1 MQGCRCRALCLWI
14 CRFTVESRLHVKAHL
29 AFRDR
34 PAGSFVD
41 SIEVENRD
49 WTGMNIDVR
58 DWLESLGL
66 GEYAAAFEENYIDG
80 QVLAHLT
87 ADDLKEIG
95 IAAVGHRRRL
105 LEAITNLAQEDRANK
120 PPANVFNDTSSITQH
135 DGERRQVTVL
145 FADICGFTKLSSSTD
160 SEEVHKL
167 LAIYFEHADKIIRDC
182 GGTVDKHVGDSVMAV
197 FGAPISHGNDADRA
211 VRAAI
216 EIQEAMLDISG
227 QVGRPLQVHI
237 GIASGEV
244 VASGVGPDSHY
255 TVIGDSVNLAARL
268 TDKAQAGEIFVSSV
282 VRSSVEHSIATND
295 LGEIVVKGL
304 ASPVRVYSVKG
315 SETSADL
322 RTKRPFVGRVAEV
335 RQFTMALEI
344 CKDTQQGQIIQIR
357 GDAGIGKTRLTSE
370 FCTLASESGFRCHR
384 TLILDFGVGKG
395 QDPVRMLV
403 RSLLDLPSVDDM
415 EERSAAAHRA
425 LAQGVVPAEN
435 ELHLNDLLDLPQSL
449 ENIAIYDAMDNLTRN
464 AGKLETVVALIRNM
478 STLCPRLLVFEDLHW
493 ADKLVL
499 QQIAKLGKGVVDA
512 PVIIVLT
519 SRIEGD
525 PLDPAWRNLVAGT
538 PFMTLDLG
546 PLSPADAMGMAKN
559 FVDTADGFARTC
571 IERAAGNP
579 LFLEQLLRSVEE
591 AGELLVPG
599 SVQSIVQARLDRL
612 PASEKTVVQAA
623 SVLGQRFSLAAL
635 RHLIDDAT
643 YDCAKLVT
651 HQLIQEQ
658 GEDYL
663 FAHALVRDGVYRSLL
678 RSRRNELHLVA
689 ANWFSKSDLPL
700 RAEHLERAHHESAAD
715 AYLAAAQAQTK
726 ALRLENARGLAERG
740 LKLAD
745 NHKTKFELN
754 CMLGDLLREL
764 GEPEQSIDAYQRA
777 LSEHADKVEKCVA
790 LLGVAEG
797 MRIVERI
804 DEALSLL
811 DDAQPIAQAHELSET
826 LMHIHHLRGNLLFP
840 KGDIDGCEAGHRQSI
855 EYAKKIGSAEGEA
868 RGLGGLG
875 DAAYMAGRMRTS
887 HEMLSKCVDLCR
899 EHGFGRT
906 EVANAAQIC
915 QTKIYLL
922 QLYEAIE
929 LGRATIEAARRVGH
943 DRAELNAAAA
953 CLFAATEL
961 SDWSTADEYAAYVRT
976 LGERLGSVRFS
987 QEAIA
992 FHSLSLKANGR
1003 SDEALSMINGA
1014 ISAARELGLSFGGPR
1029 MLGHFVRIA
1038 SDPEQQDRALAEAE
1052 AVIEGGCVGHNHP
1065 FFYRD
1070 AIEVMIGR
1078 GDWDEVNRY
1087 ADALAKFAEGETLPW
1102 SNLYIARAR
1111 GLAAMQRDGTK
1122 SETIADLNRIRD
1134 EARSLGLVSAIP
1146 AIESALSIE

>member
-1 MQGCRCRALCLWI
+1 M
-14 CRFTVESRLHVKAHL
+14 S
-29 AFRDR
+29 
-34 PAGSFVD
+34 
-41 SIEVENRD
+41 
-49 WTGMNIDVR
+49 IDVR
-58 DWLESLGL
+58 DWLEGLGL
-66 GEYAAAFEENYIDG
+66 GEYASAFEENYIDG

-95 IAAVGHRRRL
+95 VAAVGHRRRL
-105 LEAITNLAQEDRANK
+105 LEAITNLGQDDEPNNSVGKELNEA
-120 PPANVFNDTSSITQH
+120 PATIQH
-135 DGERRQVTVL
+135 GGERRQVTVL
-145 FADICGFTKLSSSTD
+145 FADICGFTELSSVID
-160 SEEVHKL
+160 SEEVHAL
-167 LAIYFEHADKIIRDC
+167 LAVYFEHTDEIIRDF

-216 EIQEAMLDISG
+216 AIQEAMLDISS
-227 QVGRPLQVHI
+227 QVDRPLQAHI

-282 VRSSVEHSIATND
+282 VHRSVAGLIATTD
-295 LGEIVVKGL
+295 LGEIAVKGL
-304 ASPVRVYSVKG
+304 ASPVRTYSVKG
-315 SETSADL
+315 SKTSADI
-322 RTKRPFVGRVAEV
+322 RTERPFVGRVAEV
-335 RQFTMALEI
+335 RQFTMALDI
-344 CKDTQQGQIIQIR
+344 CTDTEQGQIIQIR
-357 GDAGIGKTRLTSE
+357 GDAGVGKTRLTSE
-370 FCTLASESGFRCHR
+370 FCNLASERGFRCHR
-384 TLILDFGVGKG
+384 ALILDFGVGKG
-395 QDPVRMLV
+395 QDPVRTLV
-403 RSLLDLPSVDDM
+403 RSLLDLPSGEDM
-415 EERSAAAHRA
+415 EERSAAAQRA
-425 LAQGVVPAEN
+425 LSQGLVPAEN
-435 ELHLNDLLDLPQSL
+435 KLHLKDLLDLPQSS
-449 ENIAIYDAMDNLTRN
+449 ENIATYDAMDNLTRN
-464 AGKLETVVALIRNM
+464 AGKLETVVALVRNV
-478 STLCPRLLVFEDLHW
+478 SALCARLLVFEDLHW

-499 QQIAKLGKGVVDA
+499 QQLEKLGRGLVDA

-525 PLDPAWRNLVAGT
+525 PLDPAWRSLVAGA

-546 PLSPADAMGMAKN
+546 PLSSADAMAMAES
-559 FVDTADGFARTC
+559 FVDTADKFARTC

-591 AGELLVPG
+591 AGELQVPG

-635 RHLIDDAT
+635 RYLIGDAT
-643 YDCAKLVT
+643 YGCAKLVR

-658 GEDYL
+658 GEDFL

-678 RSRRNELHLVA
+678 RSRRNELHLA
-689 ANWFSKSDLPL
+689 AADWFSNSDLPL
-700 RAEHLERAHHESAAD
+700 RAEHLERAHHESAAG
-715 AYLAAAQAQTK
+715 AYLAAARAQTK
-726 ALRLENARGLAERG
+726 ALRLESARSLAERG
-740 LKLAD
+740 LTLAD
-745 NHKTKFELN
+745 DHKTKFELN
-754 CMLGDLLREL
+754 CVLGDLLREL
-764 GEPEQSIDAYQRA
+764 GEPEQSIDAYERA
-777 LSEHADKVEKCVA
+777 LSGHTNEVEKCLA

-797 MRIVERI
+797 KRIVERI

-811 DDAQPIAQAHELSET
+811 DDAQPIAKAHKLTDT
-826 LMHIHHLRGNLLFP
+826 LMQIHHLRGNLLFP
-840 KGDIDGCEAGHRQSI
+840 KGDIDGCEVGHRQSI
-855 EYAKKIGSAEGEA
+855 EYAQKIGSAEGEA

-875 DAAYMAGRMRTS
+875 DAAYVAGRMITS

-906 EVANAAQIC
+906 EVANAAQFC

-922 QLYEAIE
+922 ELREAIE
-929 LGRATIEAARRVGH
+929 LGRTTIEAARRVGH
-943 DRAELNAAAA
+943 DRAELNAASA

-961 SDWSTADEYAAYVRT
+961 SDWSIADQYADHVQT

-1003 SDEALSMINGA
+1003 SDEALSMINDA

-1038 SDPEQQDRALAEAE
+1038 SDLDQQDRALAEAE
-1052 AVIEGGCVGHNHP
+1052 AIIEGGCVGHNHP

-1070 AIEVMIGR
+1070 AIEVMLGR

-1087 ADALAKFAEGETLPW
+1087 ADALAAFPRGESLPW
-1102 SNLYIARAR
+1102 SDFYVARAR
-1111 GLAAMQRDGTK
+1111 GLVAIRRGGSN
-1122 SETIADLNRIRD
+1122 SETVAELGRIRD
-1134 EARSLGLVSAIP
+1134 EARSLGLVSAVP
-1146 AIESALSIE
+1146 AVESALGTK